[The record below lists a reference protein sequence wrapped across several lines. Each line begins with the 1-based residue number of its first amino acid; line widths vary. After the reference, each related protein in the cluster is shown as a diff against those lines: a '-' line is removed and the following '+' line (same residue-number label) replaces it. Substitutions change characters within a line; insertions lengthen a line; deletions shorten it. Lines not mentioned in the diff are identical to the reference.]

1 MPLMTQNKGFLDQ
14 SNLEPAFER
23 AKKWLE
29 VFSEPLEVKKLEWPA
44 EEQEP
49 TRIITKDVERT
60 FTADEFRNR
69 LSRTLTL
76 LNNEFGDYHQGL
88 SFLVSFLS
96 LFMEDDAI
104 VAIARRLNNHK
115 DFIPGYWKHE
125 AVDFVR
131 DAYVLDYLLNKH
143 NPDVHKHLQK
153 NHIMPGTYPQKWF
166 VALCVHVLPFSA
178 LFAFFDRF
186 FVRGVRFLF
195 QFGLGFFKVL
205 GPTLLKSDNPVTLFG
220 YLRLDHTVVK
230 FEESIYMEIIEAAD
244 TFDLAEFAEDVELNR
259 VRKLMYDTHLG
270 ARFEAISAN
279 NAKQE
284 DEDDDFDFDDEDAEA
299 EPGSECQVCQM
310 MVPDYWCLDCKKFV
324 CGMCHEKSREPH
336 KKSHKM
342 VNATSAPP
350 EAFEKPEAAG
360 EEASDEDVAE
370 IEKDLAKTTV

>member
-1 MPLMTQNKGFLDQ
+1 LD
-14 SNLEPAFER
+14 
-23 AKKWLE
+23 
-29 VFSEPLEVKKLEWPA
+29 VFVEPLDVKKVEWPVP
-44 EEQEP
+44 EQEP

-104 VAIARRLNNHK
+104 IAIARRLNNHK

-131 DAYVLDYLLNKH
+131 DAYVLDHLLLKYNRE
-143 NPDVHKHLQK
+143 VHDHLKK

-166 VALCVHVLPFSA
+166 VALCVHVLPFNA

-186 FVRGVRFLF
+186 FIRGVRFLF

-205 GPTLLKSDNPVTLFG
+205 GPTLLKSENPVTLFG

-230 FEESIYMEIIEAAD
+230 FEDSIYMEIIEAAD
-244 TFDLAEFAEDVELNR
+244 TFDLEEFKDDAELNR
-259 VRKLMYDTHLG
+259 VRKLMYDTYLG
-270 ARFEAISAN
+270 ARFETISAN
-279 NAKQE
+279 NKQE
-284 DEDDDFDFDDEDAEA
+284 EEEEEDDWEDDEDMEA
-299 EPGSECQVCQM
+299 EPGTECQVCQM
-310 MVPDYWCLDCKKFV
+310 MAPDYWCLDCKKFV
-324 CGMCHEKSREPH
+324 CGMCNDKSREPH

-342 VNATSAPP
+342 VNATNAPP
-350 EAFEKPEAAG
+350 EAFEKPEAG
-360 EEASDEDVAE
+360 EADADVDE
-370 IEKDLAKTTV
+370 IEKDLAKTSV